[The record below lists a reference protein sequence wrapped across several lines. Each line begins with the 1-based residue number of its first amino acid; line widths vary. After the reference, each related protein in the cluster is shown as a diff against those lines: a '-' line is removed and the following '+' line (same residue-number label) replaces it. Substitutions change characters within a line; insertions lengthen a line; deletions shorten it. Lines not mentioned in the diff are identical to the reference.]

1 MKAVSPKVEDQPP
14 ARAAE
19 RILKWG
25 AECQMSKS
33 SSKLGES
40 EGKYFL
46 EEPECNNEITDHI
59 LLSKP
64 HDIADFAQ
72 VIIKFCFVE
81 I

>member
-1 MKAVSPKVEDQPP
+1 MKAVSQKVEDQAP

-25 AECQMSKS
+25 AECQMSKN

-72 VIIKFCFVE
+72 VIIKFC
-81 I
+81 